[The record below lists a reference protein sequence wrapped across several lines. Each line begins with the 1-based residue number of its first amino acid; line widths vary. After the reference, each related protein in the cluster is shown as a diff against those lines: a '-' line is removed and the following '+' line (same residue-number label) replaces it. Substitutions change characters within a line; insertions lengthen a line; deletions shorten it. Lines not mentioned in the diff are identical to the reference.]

1 MKAFKLRSLVL
12 SSALVAAMA
21 AAPFTQ
27 AATFNLETASVQDI
41 QAAVDAGALTYEKLV
56 TLYLARIDAYDQKGP
71 SINPVI
77 TLNSKAL
84 EPARALDVE
93 LKKPGRRS
101 PLHGIPFFEKN
112 NYNTAD
118 MPTTGGTFL

>member
-27 AATFNLETASVQDI
+27 AATFNLETAGIQDI

-56 TLYLARIDAYDQKGP
+56 TLYLARIEAYDQNGP
-71 SINPVI
+71 ALNTVI
-77 TLNSKAL
+77 TLNKKAL
-84 EPARALDVE
+84 AEARALDAE
-93 LKKPGRRS
+93 YKAKGRRS
-101 PLHGIPFFEKN
+101 PLHGIPV
-112 NYNTAD
+112 
-118 MPTTGGTFL
+118 